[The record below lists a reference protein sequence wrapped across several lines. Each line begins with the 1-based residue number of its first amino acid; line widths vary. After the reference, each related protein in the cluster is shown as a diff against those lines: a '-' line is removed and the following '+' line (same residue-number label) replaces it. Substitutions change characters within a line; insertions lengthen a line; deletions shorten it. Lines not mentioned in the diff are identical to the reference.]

1 MTARMSAGLPN
12 RCGTMMAFVLSV
24 STASTVSAV
33 ILRSSP
39 TSAST
44 GSAPTAKMGE
54 TTAVQQKVGITTSS
68 PCRTSHARKAISS
81 AKLPEPQRTASSTP
95 SVSITKDLSS
105 LRSGP
110 SIIVPNTNDRMTLRY
125 VAPFQ

>member
-1 MTARMSAGLPN
+1 GIAKQMRDNDGLGFIGQY
-12 RCGTMMAFVLSV
+12 RLDCLCSDTEILSH
-24 STASTVSAV
+24 
-33 ILRSSP
+33 IRQH
-39 TSAST
+39 

-110 SIIVPNTNDRMTLRY
+110 SMIVPNANDRMTLRY